1 MSSAVED
8 SCLICCDK
16 HKDSIF
22 IHPFY
27 LMITLKLRSQKI
39 LPNGFWDGWK
49 IGTGDP
55 ISESILNNNFE
66 LCFDTHLLV
75 KGKISQFSTN
85 RCHLQVSHL
94 KYIFLWP
101 FLVLMHLIKV
111 DIVSFWRLDSDQNG
125 SNTFD
130 IVKIDTTI
138 KFPVSNNLPA
148 QFFSF

>member
-66 LCFDTHLLV
+66 LFFDTHLLV
-75 KGKISQFSTN
+75 
-85 RCHLQVSHL
+85 RA
-94 KYIFLWP
+94 KYPNLAQIDATFKFPIWNIYFLWP

-130 IVKIDTTI
+130 IVKISTTI

-148 QFFSF
+148 QLFSF